1 MNNTIKQYPNN
12 SPFKPSMKFDPLIKI
27 IKQNIQKIIP
37 KNFISIILSNKIIL
51 VDEIWISKKY
61 TVKAIISVWIK
72 NLIFGEFK
80 TPISD
85 RKPTEKIEKIAK
97 QKDKFFS

>member
-51 VDEIWISKKY
+51 VDEI
-61 TVKAIISVWIK
+61 
-72 NLIFGEFK
+72 
-80 TPISD
+80 
-85 RKPTEKIEKIAK
+85 
-97 QKDKFFS
+97 